1 MIIDF
6 DKILND
12 LSSRLKDGTPDLTN
26 EQHLIKLFDVLKEY
40 NWPVDERV
48 RLLQNLTEG
57 TDKKLA
63 YKEVGKKLAKT
74 KSIEQQGTVT
84 SKVYGDISSEEFIK
98 RIKTIR
104 EIIFWISPLEII
116 DPIPI
121 IDKNNPSSWKYLF
134 SQYSLVKKEQL

>member
-48 RLLQNLTEG
+48 RLLQNLTEAKEDVTPHSDSKIIRKMG
-57 TDKKLA
+57 ATSNVSDKQVNDIINGN
-63 YKEVGKKLAKT
+63 YK
-74 KSIEQQGTVT
+74 
-84 SKVYGDISSEEFIK
+84 D
-98 RIKTIR
+98 
-104 EIIFWISPLEII
+104 
-116 DPIPI
+116 
-121 IDKNNPSSWKYLF
+121 
-134 SQYSLVKKEQL
+134 